1 MATLTFFFLAVTILT
16 LGMAENLAKKDTE
29 RFHRLM
35 SCTLRLLLT
44 AGAIFSFFEILSEF
58 HVIESV
64 ADKMLAV
71 SKSITPITFMA
82 AVSFLFLCS
91 LTTEKWWFKAG
102 QRNTSHVNSA
112 K

>member
-1 MATLTFFFLAVTILT
+1 MTTLTFIFLAVTIST

-35 SCTLRLLLT
+35 SSTLQSLLT
-44 AGAIFSFFEILSEF
+44 AGAIFSFFEILAEF
-58 HVIESV
+58 HVIEPV
-64 ADKMLAV
+64 ADKMLTV

-82 AVSFLFLCS
+82 VVSFLFLCS
-91 LTTEKWWFKAG
+91 LTTEKWGLKAG
-102 QRNTSHVNSA
+102 QKNTPHRNSA